1 MQKPNV
7 LVRKW
12 LKAANPDQARE
23 VAKFAKTSVA
33 HLRHIGAG
41 RRGMTP
47 AMAMR
52 LAHAT
57 FILYDADTGLRLDQ
71 QDLCAVCAKC
81 PIAIKR

>member
-1 MQKPNV
+1 
-7 LVRKW
+7 
-12 LKAANPDQARE
+12 
-23 VAKFAKTSVA
+23 
-33 HLRHIGAG
+33 
-41 RRGMTP
+41 
-47 AMAMR
+47 MR